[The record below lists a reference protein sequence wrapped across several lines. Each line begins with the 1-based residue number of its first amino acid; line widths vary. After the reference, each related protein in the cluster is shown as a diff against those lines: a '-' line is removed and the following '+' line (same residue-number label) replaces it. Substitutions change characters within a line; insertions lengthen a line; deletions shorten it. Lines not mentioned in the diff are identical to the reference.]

1 MKKKNFIWLVLLVIG
16 AALVLLKQNGIISWG
31 ETKSY
36 RTEKGLVFGT
46 MYNITYESENSLR
59 LDIDKELDN
68 FNNSLSMFNPNSII
82 SLSNKNEDVT
92 VDSLFTNVFR
102 KAMSI
107 SEATDGCFDITV
119 APLVNAWGFGFS
131 ESMNMNKAKVDS
143 ILKFIGW
150 QKVQLKDNKVVKQ
163 DPRIMLDC
171 SAIAK
176 GYSVDVI
183 ANLLKRKGVKNFM
196 VDIGGEVVVSGVN
209 ASGNNWRIG
218 VSKPDEDPLSRNNNL
233 QTILDI
239 TDLGIATSGNYRNF
253 YYKDGMKYAHTIDP
267 KTGYPVQDR
276 ILSATVIAQDCMTA
290 DAYATAFMVM
300 GLDRAKE
307 MTEQHPE
314 LDAYFIYSDDKG
326 NYQTYM
332 TDGMKKFVRE

>member
-218 VSKPDEDPLSRNNNL
+218 VSKPDDDPLSRNNNL

>member
-36 RTEKGLVFGT
+36 RNEKGLVFGT

-92 VDSLFTNVFR
+92 VDSLFTNVFQ

-183 ANLLKRKGVKNFM
+183 ANLLRRKGVKNFM

>member
-1 MKKKNFIWLVLLVIG
+1 MKKKNFIWLALLVIG

-36 RTEKGLVFGT
+36 RNEKGLVFGT

-92 VDSLFTNVFR
+92 VDSLFTNVFQ

-218 VSKPDEDPLSRNNNL
+218 VSKPDDDPLSRNNNL

>member
-92 VDSLFTNVFR
+92 VDSLFTNVFQ

-183 ANLLKRKGVKNFM
+183 ANLLRRKGVKNFM

>member
-92 VDSLFTNVFR
+92 VDSLFTNVFQ

-218 VSKPDEDPLSRNNNL
+218 VSKPDDDPLSRNNNL

>member
-1 MKKKNFIWLVLLVIG
+1 MKKKNFIWLALLVIG

-36 RTEKGLVFGT
+36 RNEKGLVFGT

-92 VDSLFTNVFR
+92 VDSLFTNVFQ

-183 ANLLKRKGVKNFM
+183 ANLLRRKGVKNFM

-218 VSKPDEDPLSRNNNL
+218 VSKPDDDPLSRNNNL

-300 GLDRAKE
+300 GLERAKE

>member
-1 MKKKNFIWLVLLVIG
+1 MKKKNFIWLALLVIG

-36 RTEKGLVFGT
+36 RNEKGLVFGT

-92 VDSLFTNVFR
+92 VDSLFTNVFQ

-183 ANLLKRKGVKNFM
+183 ANLLRRKGVKNFM

-218 VSKPDEDPLSRNNNL
+218 VSKPDDDPLSRNNNL

>member
-68 FNNSLSMFNPNSII
+68 FDKSLSMFNPNSII

-92 VDSLFTNVFR
+92 VDSLFTNVFQ
-102 KAMSI
+102 KAMSS

-150 QKVQLKDNKVVKQ
+150 QKVQLKDGKVVKQ

-218 VSKPDEDPLSRNNNL
+218 VSKPDDDPLSRNNNL

-300 GLDRAKE
+300 GLERAKE